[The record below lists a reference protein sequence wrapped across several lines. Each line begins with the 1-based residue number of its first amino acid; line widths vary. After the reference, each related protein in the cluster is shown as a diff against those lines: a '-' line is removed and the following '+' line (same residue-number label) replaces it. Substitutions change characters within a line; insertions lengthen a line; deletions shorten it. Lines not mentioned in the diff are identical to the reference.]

1 MELNSSVGDKVFV
14 AWSGGKDSYLSL
26 LRARDQGFDI
36 VCLLSFVSADGESRS
51 HGLKTEMLKQ
61 QAELLG
67 IPLET
72 EEVTWETYENGFERA
87 VNRIKQERDVKGGVF
102 GDINLDEH
110 REWVIKMCTRCD
122 VDYNLPL
129 WHLEERKVT
138 EELLAREGKAMVV
151 AIRSDLV
158 DQSWLGRIIDQE
170 FIGYCLSK
178 GISPCGEGGETHTL
192 VVNGPLFR
200 SPLQYRLG
208 EIQNRENRALLEV
221 YAETGKVRQ

>member
-1 MELNSSVGDKVFV
+1 MELNSSAGDRVFV

-26 LRARDQGFDI
+26 LQAKDQGLNI
-36 VCLLSFVSADGESRS
+36 VCLLSFISADGESRS
-51 HGLKTEMLKQ
+51 HGLKTEMLEQ

-72 EEVTWETYENGFERA
+72 EEVTWKTYEDGFERA
-87 VNRIKQERDVKGGVF
+87 VNRIKLERDVQGGVF

-110 REWVIKMCTRCD
+110 REWVIKMCKRCD
-122 VDYNLPL
+122 IDHNLPL
-129 WHLEERKVT
+129 WHREERKVT
-138 EELLAREGKAMVV
+138 EDLLAKGGEAVVV

-158 DQSWLGRIIDQE
+158 ENSWLGRIIDRD
-170 FIGYCLSK
+170 FIDYCVSK

-200 SPLQYRLG
+200 NPLQYRPG
-208 EIQNRENRALLEV
+208 EVKNRENRAILEV
-221 YAETGKVRQ
+221 YNETGKAKQ